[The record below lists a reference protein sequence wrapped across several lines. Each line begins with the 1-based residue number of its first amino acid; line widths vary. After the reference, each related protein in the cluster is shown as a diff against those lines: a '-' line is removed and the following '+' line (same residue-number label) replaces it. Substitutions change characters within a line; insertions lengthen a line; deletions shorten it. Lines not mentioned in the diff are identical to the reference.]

1 MYLCKRHAKKR
12 LPASNV
18 NIVLLIIDHCSMDLY
33 SLCLTMLKF
42 PTGTQGQAHKLL
54 GSFLFPTGHAST
66 GWDRR
71 RGALANTQ
79 LLLCLP
85 AH

>member
-1 MYLCKRHAKKR
+1 
-12 LPASNV
+12 
-18 NIVLLIIDHCSMDLY
+18 
-33 SLCLTMLKF
+33 MLKF